1 MIEASES
8 NNKPATAAELAEVIA
23 EFEQYR
29 ERLLTETMAAAK
41 KAKLPQKTA
50 LAQLEPQLAKIDT
63 TLEKLREQKAT
74 LTVNS
79 EH

>member
-1 MIEASES
+1 MTEASES
-8 NNKPATAAELAEVIA
+8 TNKPATAAELAVVIT

-29 ERLLTETMAAAK
+29 ERLLNETMAAAK

-50 LAQLEPQLAKIDT
+50 LAQLEPQLAKIDI

-74 LTVNS
+74 LTEAN
-79 EH
+79 

>member
-8 NNKPATAAELAEVIA
+8 NNKPATAAELAEVIT

-63 TLEKLREQKAT
+63 TLEKLREQKAI
-74 LTVNS
+74 LTETN
-79 EH
+79 

>member
-8 NNKPATAAELAEVIA
+8 NNKPATAEELAEVIT

-29 ERLLTETMAAAK
+29 ERLLNETMVAAK

-63 TLEKLREQKAT
+63 TLERLREQRAI
-74 LTVNS
+74 LTQTN
-79 EH
+79 

>member
-1 MIEASES
+1 MTEASQS
-8 NNKPATAAELAEVIA
+8 TNKPATAAELAVVIT

-29 ERLLTETMAAAK
+29 ERLLNETMAAAK

-50 LAQLEPQLAKIDT
+50 LAQLEPQLAKIDL

-74 LTVNS
+74 LTEAN
-79 EH
+79 

>member
-50 LAQLEPQLAKIDT
+50 LAQLEPQLAKIDI

-79 EH
+79 EQ

>member
-1 MIEASES
+1 MIEASQS

-50 LAQLEPQLAKIDT
+50 LAQLEPQLAKIDI

-79 EH
+79 EQ

>member
-1 MIEASES
+1 MTEASQS
-8 NNKPATAAELAEVIA
+8 TNKPATAEELAAVII

-29 ERLLTETMAAAK
+29 ERLLNETMAAAK

-50 LAQLEPQLAKIDT
+50 LAQLEPQLAKIDL

-74 LTVNS
+74 LTEAN
-79 EH
+79 

>member
-1 MIEASES
+1 MTEASES
-8 NNKPATAAELAEVIA
+8 TNKPATAAELAVVIT

-29 ERLLTETMAAAK
+29 ERLLNETMAAAK

-50 LAQLEPQLAKIDT
+50 LAQLEPQLAKIDL

-74 LTVNS
+74 LTEAN
-79 EH
+79 